1 MDINQRLELQQ
12 MCRENNVTDQTELMR
27 QLKHSSII
35 RKEIDIII
43 QRRQQ
48 VFGTDTNPDP
58 EQLKTLKFALMSEC
72 EFLFTYYTDIFNRV
86 VKDEIDIQMLYQFL
100 DMLKKI
106 EDGDTDQHEASFKIG
121 SLLKEM
127 YIDSALKTA
136 NNLDKKYGS
145 DEEVPEIKLIPISW
159 SEYKK
164 NQTL

>member
-1 MDINQRLELQQ
+1 MIIMDINQRLELQKL
-12 MCRENNVTDQTELMR
+12 CRENSVSDQTELMR
-27 QLKHSSII
+27 ELKHSSII
-35 RKEIDIII
+35 RQEIDKII
-43 QRRQQ
+43 QRRNDFQ
-48 VFGTDTNPDP
+48 GDDI
-58 EQLKTLKFALMSEC
+58 KTLKFELMTEC

-86 VKDEIDIQMLYQFL
+86 VKDELDIQMLYQFL

-136 NNLDKKYGS
+136 NNLDKKYGN
-145 DEEVPEIKLIPISW
+145 DEEVPEIKLVPISW

-164 NQTL
+164 NRI